1 MKKTLQELATL
12 TDSKLIGDPAH
23 VITGVEDLESASL
36 TEASFLANPRYR
48 SLLATTNAG
57 VICIDPSTPR
67 IDEKNYLLSSSP
79 TATFQKLIELFGKD
93 KLPSTGFTG
102 IHPTAVIHPSATIA
116 PDAAIGPHAVIDA
129 GCTIGAKTIIGPHV
143 VLCAGASIG
152 IACHL
157 HPHCTV
163 REGCIL
169 GDRVVLQPGAVIGSC
184 GFGYSTDAHGKHQK
198 QEQMGIV
205 ILEDDVEIGA
215 NTTIDRARFKETRIS
230 RGTKIDNLV
239 QIGHNVTIG
248 PHNLIVSQTGISGS
262 VKTGKYVIVGGQTGI
277 VGHLEIADGAM
288 FAARSGIKK
297 SIKTAGKFGG
307 NPAIPLA
314 EHQRDQVYLKNIREL
329 ASKLRELEAKLN
341 DSF

>member
-1 MKKTLQELATL
+1 M
-12 TDSKLIGDPAH
+12 
-23 VITGVEDLESASL
+23 ITGVEDLESASL

-93 KLPSTGFTG
+93 KLPFTGFTG

-169 GDRVVLQPGAVIGSC
+169 GTAS
-184 GFGYSTDAHGKHQK
+184 YSSPAPSSAPAASATPPTPTANTKNK
-198 QEQMGIV
+198 SRSGIV

-307 NPAIPLA
+307 IPLSRWPNTNA
-314 EHQRDQVYLKNIREL
+314 TKSTSKTSANLL
-329 ASKLRELEAKLN
+329 PSSASSKP
-341 DSF
+341 S